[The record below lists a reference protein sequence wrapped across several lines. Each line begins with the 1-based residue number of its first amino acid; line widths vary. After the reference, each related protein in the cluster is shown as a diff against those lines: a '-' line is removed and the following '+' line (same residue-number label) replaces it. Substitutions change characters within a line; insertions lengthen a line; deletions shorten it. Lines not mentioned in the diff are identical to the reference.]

1 VIALQH
7 YEFASYFEFTDGT
20 ETKQQ
25 TYGDLR
31 GIPIPTTDG
40 CICPGKGKYKILS
53 RTFAY
58 SSSGLDVYFD
68 CAPVP

>member
-1 VIALQH
+1 MNLLL
-7 YEFASYFEFTDGT
+7 YFEFTDGT

-31 GIPIPTTDG
+31 GIPIPTTDD
-40 CICPGKGKYKILS
+40 CICPGKGTYKILK

-58 SSSGLDVYFD
+58 GDSGLTVYFE
-68 CAPVP
+68 CQAVPGD